1 MLQWSPGATRTV
13 WTDPRVWGRAGLSPH
28 PLLAPRVE
36 GTPMQHHPRDDTAE
50 QSGRRLWHR
59 RACVRRAV
67 TLRVDYA
74 TADGRGWLGVVR
86 NLSLQGMYIDSALR
100 HVAHEVAPGNLLTV
114 AFVVPSGRPCK
125 LRAIVIHGGPR
136 GCGVEFL
143 QGSPQALAH
152 LAHYGLSWTKRTT
165 GEWDGGHAR

>member
-1 MLQWSPGATRTV
+1 MK
-13 WTDPRVWGRAGLSPH
+13 
-28 PLLAPRVE
+28 
-36 GTPMQHHPRDDTAE
+36 HHKRHDTAD
-50 QSGRRLWHR
+50 QSARWLWHR

-86 NLSLQGMYIDSALR
+86 NLSLQGMYIDSALC

-114 AFVVPSGRPCK
+114 AFVLPSGRPYK
-125 LRAIVIHGGPR
+125 LRAIVIHCDRR

-143 QGSPQALAH
+143 EESPQALAH
-152 LAHYGLSWTKRTT
+152 LAHAGLSL
-165 GEWDGGHAR
+165 EAEAAR

>member
-1 MLQWSPGATRTV
+1 MSRSRNTTGSLRSTHPAWH
-13 WTDPRVWGRAGLSPH
+13 PRV
-28 PLLAPRVE
+28 
-36 GTPMQHHPRDDTAE
+36 
-50 QSGRRLWHR
+50 
-59 RACVRRAV
+59 CVRQPV

-86 NLSLQGMYIDSALR
+86 NLSLQGMFIDSALR

-114 AFVVPSGRPCK
+114 AFVLPSGHPCK
-125 LRAIVIHGGPR
+125 LCAIVIHCGRR

-152 LAHYGLSWTKRTT
+152 LASYWSSL
-165 GEWDGGHAR
+165 EDAAP